1 MFMLLH
7 VMSLLGQS
15 FCCRLRLRRQLLG
28 QRRRLESTVAAA
40 VVLLASVAS
49 ATESLCFASSE
60 YYSRAFCCRQSPEQL
75 EGNPECWDGA
85 YTFQA
90 CCGPDLPQQA
100 NHTGITQRDYLQQC
114 AAGAKSDACDAAAER
129 LAQTMRPEL
138 AAEVAP
144 QLCRARPELCRLVL
158 LRAWD
163 VQTRR
168 GRAAHWPGRMEGP
181 EAVAWCTQRA
191 ADLRALDPNRFA
203 FSGQPAADAT
213 ESLKRWDQN
222 PFSLWLRH
230 CGQLQ
235 ALRVAGSLPQSRPT
249 SSAAANNVGVLMAV
263 AGQAAEE
270 YAEFLFFADYDEPE
284 WLEDIGLQS
293 SLGISPQDARSFRM
307 QVSKY
312 AWLKWL
318 SAKRHLENHDISWL
332 IVVDPD
338 MVPTPGCGM
347 QVPIAEAFMTHCCG
361 GDCECDVVSADMWP
375 RDFESADKLNNPG
388 GQDKN
393 AGFTMIRNSEVGHL
407 FLDLILERRWWS
419 GLGMA
424 DQDAVGETLLELIS
438 LENVE
443 VGGRKYDYRCM
454 NAMFFKPASMQDPER
469 PWAYMST
476 NYGMCWHRAAQY
488 LAGPIGQR
496 RSCIVGLVS
505 PLLAN
510 LNAQPYSDL
519 IWKVPPG
526 GWNMQRSGKL
536 RANFGAGLGAA
547 RPSDR
552 WNRGADSMLVV
563 HFAGLGPTKLELM
576 AWGLLAHYGVR
587 PNATCSELLAV
598 AGRLRLHSQP
608 PCRPLEN
615 AAVTATGRWLL
626 RAS

>member
-1 MFMLLH
+1 AISARDAWGSSGSWCMFMLLH

-235 ALRVAGSLPQSRPT
+235 ALRVAGSLPQSRRPAAEPT
-249 SSAAANNVGVLMAV
+249 SSAAANRNNNNNDNNNNNNNNNDSNKNNKNKKKNNKNNNNNNSGSTGQKLKLKVGVLMAV
-263 AGQAAEE
+263 AGQAAED
-270 YAEFLFFADYDEPE
+270 YAEF
-284 WLEDIGLQS
+284 I
-293 SLGISPQDARSFRM
+293 
-307 QVSKY
+307 
-312 AWLKWL
+312 
-318 SAKRHLENHDISWL
+318 
-332 IVVDPD
+332 
-338 MVPTPGCGM
+338 
-347 QVPIAEAFMTHCCG
+347 
-361 GDCECDVVSADMWP
+361 
-375 RDFESADKLNNPG
+375 
-388 GQDKN
+388 
-393 AGFTMIRNSEVGHL
+393 
-407 FLDLILERRWWS
+407 RWWQCY
-419 GLGMA
+419 A
-424 DQDAVGETLLELIS
+424 DQHG
-438 LENVE
+438 
-443 VGGRKYDYRCM
+443 Y
-454 NAMFFKPASMQDPER
+454 
-469 PWAYMST
+469 
-476 NYGMCWHRAAQY
+476 
-488 LAGPIGQR
+488 
-496 RSCIVGLVS
+496 
-505 PLLAN
+505 
-510 LNAQPYSDL
+510 
-519 IWKVPPG
+519 
-526 GWNMQRSGKL
+526 
-536 RANFGAGLGAA
+536 
-547 RPSDR
+547 
-552 WNRGADSMLVV
+552 
-563 HFAGLGPTKLELM
+563 
-576 AWGLLAHYGVR
+576 
-587 PNATCSELLAV
+587 
-598 AGRLRLHSQP
+598 
-608 PCRPLEN
+608 
-615 AAVTATGRWLL
+615 
-626 RAS
+626 